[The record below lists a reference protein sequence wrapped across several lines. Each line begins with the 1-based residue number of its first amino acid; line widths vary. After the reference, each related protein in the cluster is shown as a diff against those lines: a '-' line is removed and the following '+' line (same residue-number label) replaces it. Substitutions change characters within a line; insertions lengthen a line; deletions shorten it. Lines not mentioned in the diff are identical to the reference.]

1 MQRLFSTFPG
11 DWPGAGLL
19 LLRVT
24 AGVPL
29 VLRGISEIREAPLAL
44 SPAVSVILG
53 GAAVVSGLLVLAGLW
68 TPVAALLAML
78 LELWIVFSRTG
89 LEGTPILLAAQGA
102 SLAMLGPGAWSVDAR
117 LFGRR
122 RIDFSDR

>member
-1 MQRLFSTFPG
+1 
-11 DWPGAGLL
+11 
-19 LLRVT
+19 
-24 AGVPL
+24 L